1 MYFGESIMDKVLLK
15 NTVLALL
22 KSAPGLGKVK
32 LRKGLI
38 MIDALYHS
46 FFNKPLTGIT
56 YIKHWYGPVPDYEA
70 NAELYRMEFGE
81 IKLAHEKKGNKI
93 MTAHYAILDPDFS
106 VFPNK
111 KAIEIIRDV
120 ADFIV
125 TNKAGSLSKITH
137 DAVYE
142 NTKMGDVIPIE
153 SIYSVI
159 ITPEPW
165 TQEERADARLEIK
178 ELAESG
184 VDLSPFYA

>member
-1 MYFGESIMDKVLLK
+1 MYFGDAKMDRLLLK

-22 KSAPGLGKVK
+22 KSAPGLGKVQ

-38 MIDALYHS
+38 MVDALYHS

-70 NAELYRMEFGE
+70 NAELYKMEFGE
-81 IKLAHEKKGNKI
+81 IKLIHEKIGNKVKG
-93 MTAHYAILDPDFS
+93 AHYAILEPDFS

-153 SIYSVI
+153 SIYSVV

-165 TQEERADARLEIK
+165 TKEEQADAQSAVK
-178 ELAESG
+178 ELAASG
-184 VDLSPFYA
+184 IDLSPFYA

>member
-1 MYFGESIMDKVLLK
+1 MNKALLK

-22 KSAPGLGKVK
+22 KSAPGLGNVQ

-46 FFNKPLTGIT
+46 FFNETLTGIT

-70 NAELYRMEFGE
+70 NNELYKMEFND
-81 IKLAHEKKGNKI
+81 IKIVHEKVGNKKKE
-93 MTAHYAILDPDFS
+93 AHYAIETPDFS
-106 VFPNK
+106 VFPSR

-120 ADFIV
+120 AGFII
-125 TNKAGSLSKITH
+125 TNRAGRLSEITH
-137 DAVYE
+137 DAIYE

-153 SIYSVI
+153 SVYSI
-159 ITPEPW
+159 EITADPW
-165 TQEERADARLEIK
+165 TREEHIDAQSAVK

-184 VDLSPFYA
+184 FDLSTN